1 MKKTHTRIFAALMA
15 AAAVT
20 LTACGAGGAA
30 YDMMTESANRDYNN
44 FYAADTEMSVSSS
57 VESPSAIAGGSFK
70 TESGLT
76 DSANTAADPLAQRKI
91 VRTLRITAETKT
103 FDESAAAIEALC
115 ANLGGY
121 IESSSRSGGSIRY
134 SSSVIARSAAY
145 TLRIPADRLEDFRA
159 GIGGSVNIV
168 DESSK
173 ISDIT
178 DRYYDVDTRIA
189 TLKVEE
195 ERLLAMLEKAT
206 ELEYLI
212 TLEQRLSEV
221 RYEIESYTG
230 TLRRYDSQVS
240 YSTVNLTLDEV
251 VEYTEVIEAPKS
263 FGEELG
269 IAFRESWSDFADG
282 CRDFAIWFVYA
293 IPTLLVLTTIAAILI
308 GGLLLLVRRANR
320 RRGE

>member
-1 MKKTHTRIFAALMA
+1 MKKRIFAVVLA
-15 AAAVT
+15 AAAI
-20 LTACGAGGAA
+20 LFTACGAGEAMADSMAGGVNKGFDYYSFDAA
-30 YDMMTESANRDYNN
+30 ESVMTSAPTMQMAPSMAAGSAN
-44 FYAADTEMSVSSS
+44 
-57 VESPSAIAGGSFK
+57 K
-70 TESGLT
+70 ESGVR
-76 DSANTAADPLAQRKI
+76 DSEAPANDALAQRKI
-91 VRTLRITAETKT
+91 IRTMRIMAETKA
-103 FDESAAAIEALC
+103 FDAATAAIEQLC
-115 ANLGGY
+115 ADLGGY

-134 SSSVIARSAAY
+134 SSSVVARSASY
-145 TLRIPADRLEDFRA
+145 TLRIPAEKLDAFRA
-159 GIGGSVNIV
+159 GMSGDINVV

-178 DRYYDVDTRIA
+178 DQYFDVDTRIA
-189 TLKVEE
+189 TLKIEE
-195 ERLLAMLEKAT
+195 ERLLEMLEKAT

-230 TLRRYDSQVS
+230 TLRRYDSQVA

-263 FGEELG
+263 FGEQLG
-269 IAFRESWSDFADG
+269 VAFRESWSDFADG

-293 IPTLLVLTTIAAILI
+293 IPTLMVLAVIAAVIV
-308 GGLLLLVRRANR
+308 GGILLLVRRSNR